1 MRLRLG
7 RGLILVV
14 LNLLFLW
21 SVSAARPTTV
31 GVFTELTRNVDS
43 TVKSASPFLV
53 QVIRTQSDSVTSGS
67 GRVIGTGVAI
77 GDERVLTSAGVVGPA
92 QDVDVVR
99 DHGGIPVTL
108 KGRVIGVDRRTD
120 LAVLEVRGMDSPAI
134 PIAHTSLA
142 FPGDPVIAVGRGPHP
157 GVTTTFG
164 LVIVTGGPRL
174 GFTETDVLQAS
185 APAFP
190 GIAGGALLDLKG
202 ELVGIVSGRM
212 AFNPAEV
219 VLPPGMD
226 LVAGTFE
233 GGRFTTVAPNSA
245 TIAVPAT
252 LALEIANELATRGQ
266 VERGYLG
273 LQVDLVSSRSKKA
286 QSMPG
291 VLVHRVVSGSPAEQA
306 GLIPGDVILEYGST
320 KVQDPENLSYLVGAT
335 LPGSDV
341 TMLVLRRGVKNI
353 VSTRIEQAPEP
364 AWDPGMDKAIASFSG
379 DAGVTPNLR

>member
-1 MRLRLG
+1 
-7 RGLILVV
+7 
-14 LNLLFLW
+14 
-21 SVSAARPTTV
+21 VSAARPTTV
-31 GVFTELTRNVDS
+31 GVFTELTRNVES

-53 QVIRTQSDSVTSGS
+53 QVIRTQSDSGASGA

-77 GDERVLTSAGVVGPA
+77 GDGRVLTSAGVVGPA
-92 QDVDVVR
+92 EDVDVIH
-99 DHGGIPVTL
+99 DGKGTL

-120 LAVLEVRGMDSPAI
+120 LAVLDVRGMDSPSI
-134 PIAHTSLA
+134 PVAQTSLA
-142 FPGDPVIAVGRGPHP
+142 FPGDPVIAVGRGPRP

-164 LVIVTGGPRL
+164 LVVVTGGPRL

-190 GIAGGALLDLKG
+190 GIAGGALLNLKG

-219 VLPPGMD
+219 MLPPGMD

-233 GGRFTTVAPNSA
+233 GGRFSTLAPNSA

-252 LALEIANELATRGQ
+252 LALEIANELITRGQ

-273 LQVDLVSSRSKKA
+273 LQVDLVSSTSKKA

-291 VLVHRVVSGSPAEQA
+291 VLVHRVVPGSPAEQA

-341 TMLVLRRGVKNI
+341 SMLVLRRGVKNI
-353 VSTRIEQAPEP
+353 VSARIEQAPEP

-379 DAGVTPNLR
+379 DAGATPNLR

>member
-1 MRLRLG
+1 M
-7 RGLILVV
+7 
-14 LNLLFLW
+14 
-21 SVSAARPTTV
+21 SARPTTV
-31 GVFTELTRNVDS
+31 GVFTDLTRNVES
-43 TVKSASPFLV
+43 TVKNASPFLV
-53 QVIRTQSDSVTSGS
+53 QVIRSQSDRTASGG
-67 GRVIGTGVAI
+67 GRVIGSGVAI
-77 GDERVLTSAGVVGPA
+77 GDGRFLTSAGVVGPA
-92 QDVDVVR
+92 EFVDVIR
-99 DHGGIPVTL
+99 EGQGAL
-108 KGRVIGVDRRTD
+108 RGRVLGVDRRTD
-120 LAVLEVRGMDSPAI
+120 LAVLEVRGMESPSIRVAQ
-134 PIAHTSLA
+134 TSLA
-142 FPGDPVIAVGRGPHP
+142 FPGAPVIAVGRGPRP
-157 GVTTTFG
+157 GVTSTFG

-174 GFTETDVLQAS
+174 GFTETDVLQVS

-190 GIAGGALLDLKG
+190 GIAGGALLNLKG

-219 VLPPGMD
+219 VLPPAMD

-252 LALEIANELATRGQ
+252 LALEIANELAAHGQ

-273 LQVDLVSSRSKKA
+273 LQVDLVPTASRKT

-291 VLVHRVVSGSPAEQA
+291 VLVHRVVPGSPAELA

-335 LPGSDV
+335 LPGSEV
-341 TMLVLRRGVKNI
+341 NMLVLRRGVKSV

-379 DAGVTPNLR
+379 DAGVAPNLR

>member
-1 MRLRLG
+1 MG
-7 RGLILVV
+7 I
-14 LNLLFLW
+14 
-21 SVSAARPTTV
+21 
-31 GVFTELTRNVDS
+31 FTELTRNVDS
-43 TVKSASPFLV
+43 TVKGASPFLV
-53 QVIRTQSDSVTSGS
+53 QVIRTQSDSVMSGA

-77 GDERVLTSAGVVGPA
+77 GDGHVITSAGVVGPA
-92 QDVDVVR
+92 QEVDVVR
-99 DHGGIPVTL
+99 EGLGTL
-108 KGRVIGVDRRTD
+108 KGRVLGVDRRTD
-120 LAVLEVRGMDSPAI
+120 LAVLEVRGLDSPAI
-134 PIAHTSLA
+134 PVAHTSLA
-142 FPGDPVIAVGRGPHP
+142 FPGNPVIAVGRGPRP

-164 LVIVTGGPRL
+164 LVVVTGGPRL

-212 AFNPAEV
+212 AFNPADV
-219 VLPPGMD
+219 LLPPGVD

-252 LALEIANELATRGQ
+252 LALEIANELITRGQ

-273 LQVDLVSSRSKKA
+273 LQVDLVSNTPKKA

-320 KVQDPENLSYLVGAT
+320 KVQNPENLSYLVGAT

-341 TMLVLRRGVKNI
+341 SMLVLRRGVKNI

>member
-1 MRLRLG
+1 M
-7 RGLILVV
+7 
-14 LNLLFLW
+14 
-21 SVSAARPTTV
+21 SARPTTV
-31 GVFTELTRNVDS
+31 GVFTELTRNVES
-43 TVKSASPFLV
+43 TVKIAAPFLV
-53 QVIRTQSDSVTSGS
+53 QVIRSQPDSAASGA

-77 GDERVLTSAGVVGPA
+77 GDGRVLTSAGVVGPA
-92 QDVDVVR
+92 LEVDVIR
-99 DHGGIPVTL
+99 DGQGTL
-108 KGRVIGVDRRTD
+108 HGRVLGVDRRTD
-120 LAVLEVRGMDSPAI
+120 LAVLEVHGMESASI
-134 PIAHTSLA
+134 PVAHTSLA
-142 FPGDPVIAVGRGPHP
+142 FPGDPVIAVGRGSRP
-157 GVTTTFG
+157 GPTTTFG

-174 GFTETDVLQAS
+174 GFTETDVLQVS

-190 GIAGGALLDLKG
+190 GIAGGALLNLKG

-212 AFNPAEV
+212 AFNPADV
-219 VLPPGMD
+219 VLPPKMD

-273 LQVDLVSSRSKKA
+273 LQVDLLPTSSKKA
-286 QSMPG
+286 QAMPG
-291 VLVHRVVSGSPAEQA
+291 VLVHHVVPDSPAEQA

-320 KVQDPENLSYLVGAT
+320 KVQNPENLSYLVGAT

-341 TMLVLRRGVKNI
+341 TMVVLRRGVKNI
-353 VSTRIEQAPEP
+353 VTTHIEQAPEP

-379 DAGVTPNLR
+379 EAGVAPNLR